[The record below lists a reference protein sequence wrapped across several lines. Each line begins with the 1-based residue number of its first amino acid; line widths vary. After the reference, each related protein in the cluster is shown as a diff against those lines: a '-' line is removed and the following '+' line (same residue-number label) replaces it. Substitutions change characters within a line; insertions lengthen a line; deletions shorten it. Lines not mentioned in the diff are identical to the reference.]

1 MNDLFKM
8 RELINLINDADKAYF
23 GDDEPIMTDKEYD
36 DLSAQLAELEKKT
49 GIRFN
54 DSPVDK
60 VGGQTS
66 KSFESV
72 EHTKPML
79 SCKKTKNVQEFI
91 SFSRENDVVLSWKLD
106 GLTLVLRYEKGSF
119 VQAITRGCDGLVGED
134 VTHTVKE
141 MRNVP
146 MHVPCKEKFEV
157 RGEGV
162 ISFEDFNTLS
172 RLGERTTHPRNLA
185 AGAVRSISPD
195 MGKLYHVDF
204 VAFELIVDKEP
215 ATKVEQLQF
224 LKDNN
229 FKVVDHILLTCEQT
243 EQEKEELI
251 NRWTPEGFAYP
262 VDGLVME
269 YNNIRYGKSLGATAH
284 HENRMLALKWKD
296 EVKMTKF
303 LGVSLHTTRTGKVSI
318 TGEFEEV
325 EIGGT
330 KIHRANLH
338 NLTNFEKYEFGV
350 GDVISVYKAN
360 MIIPQISDNL
370 TRSGTFALPK
380 FCPGCGAEL
389 SVKIQPGGTKDLYCI
404 NPECVSR
411 NASYIARYCDRN
423 AMNINGL
430 SATTIEQ
437 MIAYGWL
444 KNYKDLYHLHLHKDS
459 IFHTPGFGPD
469 KYNALVGEIEASRR
483 CTMKGFLTG
492 IGIPLLGPEV
502 AKKLHQYY
510 YGSMQDFEKA
520 IKAGFDFN
528 HIEGVSPAVSKA
540 IYRWY
545 ERPFNRNTLQAL
557 MAELEFVGIEKPV
570 EGNVN
575 PFLDKT
581 VVITGTF
588 DNLDRQSMISVLG
601 SLGAIVS
608 DTVNKETDFLI
619 YGNLPG
625 SKKVGSALECGVTM
639 ISEQKFAKMLTKCQ
653 NDDITDDE

>member
-36 DLSAQLAELEKKT
+36 ELSAQLEELEKKT

-54 DSPVDK
+54 DSPIIK
-60 VGGQTS
+60 VGGSNNKT
-66 KSFESV
+66 FESV

-79 SCKKTKNVQEFI
+79 SCKKTKNMQEFI
-91 SFSRENDVVLSWKLD
+91 SFSKDNDVVLSWKLD
-106 GLTLVLRYEKGSF
+106 GLTLVLRYDNGAF
-119 VQAITRGCDGLVGED
+119 TQAITRGCDGLVGED

-162 ISFEDFNTLS
+162 ISFEDFNTLT

-185 AGAVRSISPD
+185 AGAVRSIVPD
-195 MGKLYHVDF
+195 MGKLYHIDF
-204 VAFELIVDKEP
+204 IAFELIKEKEP
-215 ATKVEQLQF
+215 AKKIEQLAF

-229 FKVVDHILLTCEQT
+229 FKVVDHVLLST
-243 EQEKEELI
+243 EESSEEKEEKI
-251 NRWTPEGFAYP
+251 SKWTPVGFTYP

-269 YNNIRYGKSLGATAH
+269 YNDIAYGKSLGATAH

-325 EIGGT
+325 EIDGT

-338 NLTNFEKYEFGV
+338 NLSNFEKFEFGV
-350 GDVISVYKAN
+350 GDIISVYKAN

-370 TRSGTFALPK
+370 TRSGTYALPK
-380 FCPGCGAEL
+380 YCPGCGEML
-389 SVKIQPGGTKDLYCI
+389 QVKVLPGGTKDLYCT

-411 NASYIARYCDRN
+411 NANYIARFCDRN
-423 AMNINGL
+423 AMNIDGL
-430 SATTIEQ
+430 SATTIEE

-444 KNYKDLYHLHLHKDS
+444 KTYKDLYHLELHKDS
-459 IFHTPGFGPD
+459 IINAPGFGVER
-469 KYNALVGEIEASRR
+469 YNNLINNINASRR
-483 CTMKGFLTG
+483 CSMKAFLTG
-492 IGIPLLGPEV
+492 LGIPMLGPEA
-502 AKKLHQYY
+502 AKRLHQHY
-510 YGSMQDFEKA
+510 YGSVKEFEKA
-520 IKAGFDFN
+520 IIADFDFD
-528 HIEGVSPAVSKA
+528 HIAGISHSASQA
-540 IYRWY
+540 IHRWY
-545 ERPFNRNTLQAL
+545 EKPFNKNTLHSL
-557 MAELEFVGIEKPV
+557 MAELEFIGIEKPV
-570 EGNVN
+570 DGNKN
-575 PFLDKT
+575 PFIGKT
-581 VVITGTF
+581 VVVTGTF
-588 DNLDRQSMISVLG
+588 DKLDRHSMIAVLE
-601 SLGAIVS
+601 SLGAIVGPVVTK
-608 DTVNKETDFLI
+608 DTDFLV

-625 SKKVGSALECGVTM
+625 SKKVGAALECGVTM
-639 ISEQKFAKMLTKCQ
+639 ISEQKFAKML
-653 NDDITDDE
+653 NNGTDE